1 MGIKELSA
9 ISKDISVLYV
19 EDDHTLLQRTEE
31 LLSKFF
37 DEIYTA
43 KDGEE
48 AFVLYKDYLTKNN
61 KTIDLVIS
69 DLIMP
74 NKNGIELSKNILTV
88 NEDQY
93 IIITSAYNESE
104 QLIELINIG
113 VKYFLNK
120 PFNTK
125 NFVDVLLKICKKIK
139 NIKSA
144 ELLNLDKNYIWDHQN
159 KLLKKDDQIIKLTKN
174 EKTLLEM
181 FLSNP
186 NQVFADDTIFN
197 TLYFDESDKDMSKDS
212 VKSIIKRLR
221 KKLPEKSIV
230 NIYGDGYKINLPQ

>member
-1 MGIKELSA
+1 MSIKELNS

-19 EDDHTLLQRTEE
+19 EDDSTLLKRTEE

-48 AFVLYKDYLTKNN
+48 ALKLYKEYSKKNK
-61 KTIDLVIS
+61 KTVDLIIS

-74 NKNGIELSKNILTV
+74 NKDGIELSKNILEI
-88 NEDQY
+88 NEEQH
-93 IIITSAYNESE
+93 IVITSAYNESE

-113 VKYFLNK
+113 VKHFLNK
-120 PFNTK
+120 PFTTK
-125 NFVDVLLKICKKIK
+125 SFIDVLLKSCKKVK
-139 NIKSA
+139 NIKNA
-144 ELLNLDKNYIWDHQN
+144 EFLTLYENYIWDHQN
-159 KLLKKDDQIIKLTKN
+159 KLLKKENKNIKLTKN
-174 EKTLLEM
+174 EKALLDM

-186 NQVFADDTIFN
+186 NQVFSDDTIFN
-197 TLYFDESDKDMSKDS
+197 TLYFEDSEKDMSKDS